1 VENNGSSSG
10 HPKGSPHPKEP
21 GNRYEATDAA
31 ERREDQAGTT
41 REQAM
46 AGAVGAGSPQDIG
59 QNTRAATHGPIQQT
73 IDRDRSESG
82 SVAFPAFDD
91 HRPPDKQLIDECV
104 HCGFCL
110 PTCPTYVLFGEE
122 MDSPR
127 GRIYLMNKGLDE
139 EPMNDATVRHWD
151 LCLGCMACV
160 TACPSGVQYDKLIEA
175 TRAQVERRYER
186 RADDKAFREMIFWFF
201 PYRNRLRLAAGPLRL
216 YQRFGLNKKLR
227 KAGVMGRLPARLR
240 AMEALMPKLE
250 KEEKIPE
257 YTAPA
262 REKRKRVGVLLG
274 CVQQVFFSQVNAA
287 TVRVLSAEG
296 CEVVAPKSQ
305 GCCGALS
312 THAGREEESLDFARR
327 TIDTFEAENLD
338 NVIVNAAGC
347 GSTMKE
353 YAYLLRD
360 DPEYAERARAFSE
373 KVKDVSEFLYEI
385 GTVAERHPLPVAAA
399 YHDACHLAHAQG
411 VRKQPRQA
419 LKQIPGME
427 VKEITEAE
435 ICCGSAGIYN
445 MVEPE
450 PAAELGER
458 KAKNIL
464 KTGAQVIVTS
474 NPGCMLQLQASLKKM
489 DHDVP
494 MVHPTE
500 VLDASIRGMSVES
513 LLG

>member
-1 VENNGSSSG
+1 VTNGQNRPDPREEGTRYDATDSTERRQDPSG
-10 HPKGSPHPKEP
+10 HPQ
-21 GNRYEATDAA
+21 
-31 ERREDQAGTT
+31 DQGA
-41 REQAM
+41 
-46 AGAVGAGSPQDIG
+46 AGAIGAGSPQDVG
-59 QNTRAATHGPIQQT
+59 QSTFSAATDTLQQT
-73 IDRDRSESG
+73 MGYDRPESG
-82 SVAFPAFDD
+82 SYMFPAFDN
-91 HRPPDKQLIDECV
+91 HHPPEKDLIDDCV

-127 GRIYLMNKGLDE
+127 GRIYLMNKGLTE
-139 EPMNDATVRHWD
+139 EPMNDTMVRHWD

-160 TACPSGVQYDKLIEA
+160 TACPSGVQYNKLIEA
-175 TRAQVERRYER
+175 TRAQIERRYER
-186 RADDKAFREMIFWFF
+186 RADDKAFREMIFQLF

-216 YQRFGLNKKLR
+216 YQRFGLDEKLR
-227 KAGVMGRLPARLR
+227 KTGVMSRLPARMK

-250 KEEKIPE
+250 REEKIPE
-257 YTAPA
+257 YTAPTSE
-262 REKRKRVGVLLG
+262 RRGRVGVLTG

-296 CEVVAPKSQ
+296 CEVVAPKDQ

-312 THAGREEESLDFARR
+312 THAGREEESLSFARK
-327 TIDTFEAENLD
+327 TIDTFERENLD
-338 NVIVNAAGC
+338 DVIVNAAGC

-353 YAYLLRD
+353 YGYLLRD

-373 KVKDVSEFLYEI
+373 KVKDVSEFLQEI
-385 GTVAERHPLPVAAA
+385 GTVAERHRLPISVA

-411 VRKQPRQA
+411 VRQQPRKT

-458 KAKNIL
+458 KAGNIL
-464 KTGAQVIVTS
+464 KTGAWMIVTS
-474 NPGCMLQLQASLKKM
+474 NPGCMLQIQASLKKM
-489 DHDVP
+489 GHDMP
-494 MVHPTE
+494 MAHPME
-500 VLDASIRGMSVES
+500 VVDASIRGEPVEA
-513 LLG
+513 LLR

>member
-1 VENNGSSSG
+1 VSEQDRPDPRQS
-10 HPKGSPHPKEP
+10 
-21 GNRYEATDAA
+21 GNRYDATEAT
-31 ERREDQAGTT
+31 ERRDDQSGTA

-46 AGAVGAGSPQDIG
+46 AGAIGAGSPQDVG
-59 QNTRAATHGPIQQT
+59 QSTFSATTDTLQQT
-73 IDRDRSESG
+73 MGHGRSESG
-82 SVAFPAFDD
+82 SYAFPAFDD
-91 HRPPDKQLIDECV
+91 HHPPEKDLVDDCV

-127 GRIYLMNKGLDE
+127 GRIYLMNKGLTE
-139 EPMNDATVRHWD
+139 EAMNDTMVRHWD

-186 RADDKAFREMIFWFF
+186 RADDKAFREMIFQIF
-201 PYRNRLRLAAGPLRL
+201 PYRSRLRLAAGPLRL
-216 YQRFGLNKKLR
+216 YQRFGLDKKLR
-227 KAGVMGRLPARLR
+227 KAGVMSRLPARMR
-240 AMEALMPKLE
+240 AMEALMPKLA

-257 YTAPA
+257 HTSPTGE
-262 REKRKRVGVLLG
+262 RRKRVGVLTG
-274 CVQQVFFSQVNAA
+274 CVQQVFFSQVNTA
-287 TVRVLSAEG
+287 TVRVLAAEG
-296 CEVVAPKSQ
+296 CEVVAPKNQ

-312 THAGREEESLDFARR
+312 THAGREEESLNFARK
-327 TIDTFEAENLD
+327 TIDTFEKENLD

-360 DPEYAERARAFSE
+360 DPEYAERAKEFSA
-373 KVKDVSEFLYEI
+373 KVKDVSEFLQEI
-385 GTVAERHPLPVAAA
+385 GTVAERHPLPVSAA

-411 VRKQPRQA
+411 VRQQPRKN

-427 VKEITEAE
+427 IKEITEAE
-435 ICCGSAGIYN
+435 VCCGSAGIYN

-458 KAKNIL
+458 KARNVL
-464 KTGAQVIVTS
+464 KTGARIIVTS
-474 NPGCMLQLQASLKKM
+474 NPGCMLQIQASLKKM
-489 DHDVP
+489 GHDIP
-494 MVHPTE
+494 MAHPME
-500 VLDASIRGMSVES
+500 VVDASIRGEPVES
-513 LLG
+513 LLR